1 MDDDCKDLYTGGL
14 IKRYTKRPVS
24 VEHVTITDWA
34 VWYDC
39 ETKSYVKPSTE
50 LNRDSL
56 LLENTIDDLNDD
68 NQPSENKTPNKNR
81 KRTKAR
87 VIRSVWFNQQSE
99 PKKHYHELIMLF
111 TALQNEGKNLL
122 GNFSF

>member
-1 MDDDCKDLYTGGL
+1 M
-14 IKRYTKRPVS
+14 S
-24 VEHVTITDWA
+24 NW
-34 VWYDC
+34 
-39 ETKSYVKPSTE
+39 TE
-50 LNRDSL
+50 LKLNLIENSL

-111 TALQNEGKNLL
+111 AALQNEGKDLL

>member
-39 ETKSYVKPSTE
+39 ETKSYVKPLRLIKAWVTLSFTH
-50 LNRDSL
+50 
-56 LLENTIDDLNDD
+56 IF
-68 NQPSENKTPNKNR
+68 
-81 KRTKAR
+81 TKLR
-87 VIRSVWFNQQSE
+87 I
-99 PKKHYHELIMLF
+99 
-111 TALQNEGKNLL
+111 T
-122 GNFSF
+122 